1 MIVIDGSQGEGG
13 GQILRT
19 ALALAVVTGKP
30 FQLDNVRAGRE
41 KPGLMRQHLT
51 ALRAAAEISGADVE
65 GDELGSTGV
74 LFNPLGVRPGRYHFK
89 VGTAGSATLV
99 LQTVLPAL
107 MVADAASELILEGGT
122 HNPFAPPFD
131 FLEKCFL
138 PLIGKM
144 GPRINARLERPGFY
158 PAGGGRFSVH
168 IEPVKKLQR
177 LELLESGD
185 ITRKVARVLVAGLP
199 ADVAQRELRV
209 LERQLGWPLELLK
222 LEAIDAMHGPGN
234 VVVVE
239 LESAALTEVITGF
252 GQKGITAE
260 AVAESVVRE
269 VRRYLA
275 AGVPV
280 GEHLA
285 DQLLVPL
292 AMAGKGTFRTVR
304 LTRHA
309 STNMKV
315 IEMFLDVRLGM
326 ENLGPNGALI
336 WIDDS
341 A

>member
-1 MIVIDGSQGEGG
+1 
-13 GQILRT
+13 
-19 ALALAVVTGKP
+19 
-30 FQLDNVRAGRE
+30 
-41 KPGLMRQHLT
+41 
-51 ALRAAAEISGADVE
+51 
-65 GDELGSTGV
+65 
-74 LFNPLGVRPGRYHFK
+74 
-89 VGTAGSATLV
+89 
-99 LQTVLPAL
+99 
-107 MVADAASELILEGGT
+107 
-122 HNPFAPPFD
+122 
-131 FLEKCFL
+131 
-138 PLIGKM
+138 
-144 GPRINARLERPGFY
+144 
-158 PAGGGRFSVH
+158 
-168 IEPVKKLQR
+168 
-177 LELLESGD
+177 
-185 ITRKVARVLVAGLP
+185 
-199 ADVAQRELRV
+199 
-209 LERQLGWPLELLK
+209 
-222 LEAIDAMHGPGN
+222 
-234 VVVVE
+234 
-239 LESAALTEVITGF
+239 VITGF
-252 GQKGITAE
+252 GQKGVTAE